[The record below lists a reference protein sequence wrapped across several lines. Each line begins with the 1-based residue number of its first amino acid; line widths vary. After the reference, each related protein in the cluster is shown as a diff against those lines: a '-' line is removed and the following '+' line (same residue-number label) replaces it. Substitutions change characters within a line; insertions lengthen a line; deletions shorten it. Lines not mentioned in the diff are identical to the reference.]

1 MIRLITNR
9 LSLFVIM
16 VMLPLMLTEMVG
28 QEAPVVSR
36 IVLVHDS
43 LFIPAAGNFSP
54 DSNISFNFRYNDI
67 LFEIAPSVPEDS
79 SMHNE
84 QIYYSFFLEGNDTDW
99 SLWSPYPLKEY
110 TNLGAREYILK
121 VRCGIAGTIFSED
134 EVFAFSINRPIWLRV
149 YFLALYLAVAIV
161 ILYLVYRRFIGRHL
175 REQVRLEKILAD
187 RTEEL
192 MAEKEKVDTLLA
204 NLLPK
209 GTADELMAKGKATK
223 QKFNFVTVLFSDIQ
237 GFTRIAEEVNPEIL
251 IDELDKFFFQFDTVV
266 EKYNI
271 EKIKTIGDA
280 YMCAGGIPKK
290 NRTNPIEVIL
300 AALEMQQYMED
311 MKSEQ
316 KRKGLTF
323 WDIRVGIHTGTV
335 IAGVIGHKKLS
346 YDIWGDTV
354 NTASRMESSGEPG
367 KINISGITYD
377 YVRDFFICEYRGK
390 MPVKYKGELD
400 MYFVNGIRPEMRQ
413 ESKNEPNQKFI
424 DRMLMLKVDDL
435 EEEVVQWFRD
445 NMQDHLIFHDDKN
458 LKNILTQAE
467 LIGRAER
474 ISDGDMILV
483 QLASLFVMTG
493 YVENY
498 TDPYG
503 ESVRIM
509 EEKAPEYGFDREHIQ
524 NASTV
529 LLDAVSESPASV
541 TGQIVNDAIYDY
553 YARVD
558 LLIRLDLLYRE
569 ENSVLNITDKIKWYN
584 DQLLRIGRHNF
595 YTSTARLLRSN
606 SVQEQQFVVEAY
618 IESLRNM
625 L

>member
-1 MIRLITNR
+1 MIRVITDRLLLIMM
-9 LSLFVIM
+9 LV
-16 VMLPLMLTEMVG
+16 VLPLLLPEVSG
-28 QEAPVVSR
+28 QEIPAVSR

-43 LFIPAAGNFSP
+43 LIIPSAGSYSP
-54 DSNISFNFRYNDI
+54 DSVISFNFRYNDI
-67 LFEIAPSVPEDS
+67 LFEMAPCVPEDPALQ
-79 SMHNE
+79 NE
-84 QIYYSFFLEGNDTDW
+84 QVFYSFYLDGNDADW

-110 TNLGAREYILK
+110 TNLGARDYILK
-121 VRCGIAGTIFSED
+121 VRCGVAGTIFSED
-134 EVFAFSINRPIWLRV
+134 EVFAFSINRPIWLRI
-149 YFLALYLAVAIV
+149 YFLALYLALVIV
-161 ILYLVYRRFIGRHL
+161 ILYMAYRRFIGRHI
-175 REQVRLEKILAD
+175 REQVRLERIITD

-209 GTADELMAKGKATK
+209 GTADELMAKGKASK

-251 IDELDKFFFQFDTVV
+251 IDELDKFFFQFDTMV

-413 ESKNEPNQKFI
+413 EGKNEPNQKFI

-435 EEEVVQWFRD
+435 EEEVVEWFRD
-445 NMQDHLIFHDDKN
+445 NMQDNLIFHDDKN

-474 ISDGDMILV
+474 ISDGEMILV

-493 YVENY
+493 FVVSY
-498 TDPYG
+498 TDPYS
-503 ESVRIM
+503 ESVKIM
-509 EEKAPEYGFDREHIQ
+509 EEKAPDYGFDKEHVQ
-524 NASTV
+524 NAAAV
-529 LLDAVSESPASV
+529 LLDAVSESPTSV
-541 TGQIVNDAIYDY
+541 TGQIVNDAIFDY

-558 LLIRLDLLYRE
+558 LLIRLDLLFRE
-569 ENSVLNITDKIKWYN
+569 ESSLLNITDKIKWYN
-584 DQLLRIGRHNF
+584 DQLLRIGRHSF

-606 SVQEQQFVVEAY
+606 SVQEQQFVVQAY
-618 IESLRNM
+618 IDSLRNM

>member
-1 MIRLITNR
+1 M
-9 LSLFVIM
+9 
-16 VMLPLMLTEMVG
+16 
-28 QEAPVVSR
+28 
-36 IVLVHDS
+36 
-43 LFIPAAGNFSP
+43 
-54 DSNISFNFRYNDI
+54 ISFNYRYNDI
-67 LFEIAPSVPEDS
+67 LFEIDPCVPEEPSLQD
-79 SMHNE
+79 E
-84 QIYYSFFLEGNDTDW
+84 QIYYSFFLDGNDTDW

-110 TNLGAREYILK
+110 TNLSARDYILK
-121 VRCGIAGTIFSED
+121 VRCGVAGTIFSED
-134 EVFAFSINRPIWLRV
+134 EVFTFSINRPIWLRI
-149 YFLALYLAVAIV
+149 YFLALYLALGIV
-161 ILYLVYRRFIGRHL
+161 ILYVVYRRFIGRHI
-175 REQVRLEKILAD
+175 REQVRLEKIIAD

-192 MAEKEKVDTLLA
+192 IAEKEKVDTLLA

-209 GTADELMAKGKATK
+209 GTADELMAKGKASK
-223 QKFNFVTVLFSDIQ
+223 QKFNFVTVLFSDIE
-237 GFTRIAEEVNPEIL
+237 GFTRLAEEVNPEIL
-251 IDELDKFFFQFDTVV
+251 IDELDKFFFQFDNVV

-300 AALEMQQYMED
+300 AALVMQQYMED
-311 MKSEQ
+311 MKREQ
-316 KRKGLTF
+316 KKKGLTF
-323 WDIRVGIHTGTV
+323 WDIRIGVHTGTV

-367 KINISGITYD
+367 KINISGVTYD

-413 ESKNEPNQKFI
+413 EGKNEPNQKFI
-424 DRMLMLKVDDL
+424 DRMLLLKVDDL
-435 EEEVVQWFRD
+435 EEEVSEWYRD
-445 NMQDHLIFHDDKN
+445 SMSKELIFHDDKN

-493 YVENY
+493 YVANY
-498 TDPYG
+498 RDPFPA
-503 ESVRIM
+503 SVDIM
-509 EEKAPEYGFDREHIQ
+509 KDRAPAFGFDQEHIQ
-524 NASTV
+524 NAAAV
-529 LLDAVSESPASV
+529 LLDAVSESPAGIP
-541 TGQIVNDAIYDY
+541 GQIVNDAIYDY
-553 YARVD
+553 YAGVD
-558 LLIRLDLLYRE
+558 LLVRLDLLYRE
-569 ENSVLNITDKIKWYN
+569 ESSVLKVTDRIKWYN
-584 DQLLRIGRHNF
+584 DQLLRIGRHTF
-595 YTSTARLLRSN
+595 YTSTAQLLRSN
-606 SVQEQQFVVEAY
+606 SVQEQQFVLEKY